1 MAFQGLKRVLAVVVL
16 GGIAAGVIPSA
27 CGQEEVRRKLKS
39 KVVPEYPDLAR
50 RHNIVGVVKIQITV
64 AANGTVKNAKV
75 IGGNPLLVDNAL
87 DAVKQWRYEPAKE
100 ETNGLVEFHFGGN
113 Q

>member
-1 MAFQGLKRVLAVVVL
+1 MGFQGLKRVLAVAVL
-16 GGIAAGVIPSA
+16 GGIAAAVIPSA
-27 CGQEEVRRKLKS
+27 CAQEEVRRKLKT

-50 RHNIVGVVKIQITV
+50 RHNIAGVVKIQITV

-75 IGGNPLLVDNAL
+75 IGGHPLLVDSAL
-87 DAVKQWRYEPAKE
+87 DAVKQWRYEPANE
-100 ETNGLVEFHFGGN
+100 EATGLVEFHFSGN